1 MRLLAMV
8 LLVLELAGCAS
19 APSNGSIGDNSQNMT
34 RAEAI
39 AKVHTEL
46 AAAYYQRHQ
55 YSVSLQ
61 EIATALQYQS
71 DYAQAYNVRGLV
83 HMQLMEDRQAEQDFL
98 HSLRLDPHSSETQ
111 NNYGWFLCQRGR
123 EQESTKYFLEAV
135 KNPLYSTPERAY
147 LNAGVCS
154 EKAGDLK
161 KAEFYLQKSL
171 ILAPNMPDALVAL
184 ADVNYAKG
192 DYAGAKSYFLRFE
205 QWNNAPLTAANLWLV
220 VRIERKLGDA
230 NAEASYALQLRKNY
244 PDSRETQLMMQVS
257 R

>member
-1 MRLLAMV
+1 MRLLAMA
-8 LLVLELAGCAS
+8 LIILGLAGCATT
-19 APSNGSIGDNSQNMT
+19 PSSDSVGDDSQHLT
-34 RAEAI
+34 RAQAI

-46 AAAYYQRHQ
+46 AAAYYQRQQ
-55 YSVSLQ
+55 YAVSLE
-61 EIATALQYQS
+61 EIATALKYDS

-83 HMQLMEDRQAEQDFL
+83 HMQLMEDQQAEDDFR

-123 EQESTKYFLEAV
+123 ERDSVKYFLEAV

-154 EKAGDLK
+154 KKAGDLK
-161 KAEFYLQKSL
+161 KAEFFLRKSL
-171 ILAPNMPDALVAL
+171 ILMPNMPDALVAL
-184 ADVNYAKG
+184 ADVSYAKG

-205 QWNNAPLTAANLWLV
+205 KWNNVPLTAANLWLA
-220 VRIERKLGDA
+220 VRIERKLGDS

-244 PDSRETQLMMQVS
+244 PDSRETQLMLVPQ
-257 R
+257 